1 MNQER
6 VQLLHL
12 KFPWWK
18 NKMKTFNE
26 FSTAVTD
33 HFIQNVIF
41 IDDKAYNKNGPKDQH
56 EFDAQEVTKIF
67 SKKGKICAVYKP
79 QLVSDLEYLT
89 SIANKSDVT
98 ILDWQIVL
106 DEEPAEGGS
115 QNDEEDAEEDDV
127 RGVYTKKIITSLLG
141 DIDNQHCIKL
151 ILIYTGEVDLP
162 KIASEI
168 NSALTEKNISG
179 FSINQDDPCTVMSN
193 NCKIMVISKANGGV
207 GRAQHLPQL
216 ANKTKSYEEL
226 PDFISLQ
233 FTEMTSGLLSNFAME
248 SLAEIRKN
256 FHHILTLFSKELDAA
271 YLAHQTLL
279 PNTFDANELL
289 VQLLSDTFSSI
300 IRYKNLNQFLNEDK
314 VKLWLDHNIEDG
326 VKPFY
331 KDDGT
336 QDNVFYQR
344 NADILLRLLRSD
356 SDVNN
361 KFTSSLISSDGQQLS
376 TKKIGILIKK
386 YATTLFAEFDKTEE
400 INKNFA
406 KLCYHRS
413 AIFSPHH
420 LPFLSLGTVVKST
433 LDNGGYYICIQQRCD
448 SVRIQE
454 GEMRRFLF
462 ISLEEVNDGG
472 FNFLT
477 PNGIK
482 LKIDKS
488 TYSLRT
494 VKFSGTNGFALAT
507 KCEIDSKKY
516 FEPSYYSKGKEH
528 SERFEFIIE
537 LKELYAQRIVEEYS
551 SSLSRVGLDEP
562 EWVRRLN

>member
-1 MNQER
+1 
-6 VQLLHL
+6 
-12 KFPWWK
+12 
-18 NKMKTFNE
+18 MKTFNE
-26 FSTAVTD
+26 FSATITD
-33 HFIQNVIF
+33 HFIQNIIF
-41 IDDKAYNKNGPKDQH
+41 IDDKAYNQNGPKDQH

-89 SIANKSDVT
+89 SIATKSDVT

-106 DEEPAEGGS
+106 DEEFSDNDS
-115 QNDEEDAEEDDV
+115 QNDEDDAEEDDV
-127 RGVYTKKIITSLLG
+127 RGVYTKKIITSLLAN
-141 DIDNQHCIKL
+141 IDNQHCIKL

-162 KIASEI
+162 KIASEVD
-168 NSALTEKNISG
+168 AVLTEKNISG
-179 FSINQDDPCTVMSN
+179 FKINENDPCTVMSN
-193 NCKIMVISKANGGV
+193 NCKIMVISKSNGGE

-216 ANKTKSYEEL
+216 ADKTKTYDEL

-279 PNTFDANELL
+279 PNTYDANELL

-314 VKLWLDHNIEDG
+314 IKLWLGHNIEGG
-326 VKPFY
+326 VKPLY
-331 KDDGT
+331 KSDGT
-336 QDNVFYQR
+336 PENVFYQR
-344 NADILLRLLRSD
+344 NPDVLLQLLQSN
-356 SDVNN
+356 SDVKD
-361 KFTSSLISSDGQQLS
+361 KFCNSLVSSDGQQLS
-376 TKKIGILIKK
+376 SKKIDILINK
-386 YATTLFAEFDKTEE
+386 YATTLFTEFEKTEE
-400 INKNFA
+400 INKTFA

-420 LPFLSLGTVVKST
+420 LPFLTLGTVVKST
-433 LDNGGYYICIQQRCD
+433 LDNGSYYICIQQRCD
-448 SVRIQE
+448 SVRIQN
-454 GEMRRFLF
+454 GEIRRFLF
-462 ISLEEVNDGG
+462 ISLEKVNDGG

-477 PNGIK
+477 PDGIK

-494 VKFSGTNGFALAT
+494 VKFSGNNGFALAT
-507 KCEIDSKKY
+507 KCETNNKKY
-516 FEPSYYSKGKEH
+516 FEPSYYSKEH
-528 SERFEFIIE
+528 PEKFEFIVE